1 MVAWATN
8 RWRSIWHLGL
18 TLRSGAALFFAV
30 GCVGIATALRIG
42 LGRISP
48 DSAVF
53 APYYSA
59 TLVATL
65 VGGAESGILA
75 AALGALAAYY
85 LFVPLG
91 WGPGLFWLEQLV
103 SLVLYST
110 SSVVIIWA
118 AQSYRGL
125 MQQLRANETA
135 REPLNRE
142 LVHRIKNILANVQG
156 IVGQSLA
163 DQKILRNAI
172 NARIT
177 ALGATHDLLVR
188 SNWHSAPLRE
198 ILIQEFAPYG
208 LSRFQ
213 LHGDDVDCPSALA
226 VFLALVVHEL
236 TTNALKYG
244 ALSSPDGRID
254 IAWTDVSGQ
263 LMLEWVE
270 SGGPEPTVPTHEG
283 FGTTLL
289 RSGAR
294 QFQGAVDCRFEQTG
308 LRCRLSLFLPKYPEP
323 EIVDLTP
330 RSPRLQTEPP
340 VSSAKANFPSEP
352 HLTPSSP
359 GPASSSAPAG
369 PASPA
374 ASFAW
379 PSDRPRLPARCCK
392 YGSGECRRAPR
403 LATCKRKRRRLTGGA
418 LHRHA

>member
-65 VGGAESGILA
+65 VGGAESGMLA

-91 WGPGLFWLEQLV
+91 WGLAPFWLEQLV
-103 SLVLYST
+103 SFVLYGT

-163 DQKILRNAI
+163 DQKILRM
-172 NARIT
+172 
-177 ALGATHDLLVR
+177 R
-188 SNWHSAPLRE
+188 S
-198 ILIQEFAPYG
+198 
-208 LSRFQ
+208 
-213 LHGDDVDCPSALA
+213 
-226 VFLALVVHEL
+226 
-236 TTNALKYG
+236 
-244 ALSSPDGRID
+244 
-254 IAWTDVSGQ
+254 
-263 LMLEWVE
+263 M
-270 SGGPEPTVPTHEG
+270 
-283 FGTTLL
+283 
-289 RSGAR
+289 
-294 QFQGAVDCRFEQTG
+294 
-308 LRCRLSLFLPKYPEP
+308 
-323 EIVDLTP
+323 
-330 RSPRLQTEPP
+330 
-340 VSSAKANFPSEP
+340 
-352 HLTPSSP
+352 
-359 GPASSSAPAG
+359 PAS
-369 PASPA
+369 
-374 ASFAW
+374 
-379 PSDRPRLPARCCK
+379 
-392 YGSGECRRAPR
+392 
-403 LATCKRKRRRLTGGA
+403 RRLDQP
-418 LHRHA
+418 

>member
-65 VGGAESGILA
+65 VGGAESGMLA

-91 WGPGLFWLEQLV
+91 WGLAPFWLEQLV
-103 SLVLYST
+103 SFVLYGT

-142 LVHRIKNILANVQG
+142 LVHRIKNILANVQ
-156 IVGQSLA
+156 VLSDKVLRTKRFYA
-163 DQKILRNAI
+163 CDQCPHH
-172 NARIT
+172 
-177 ALGATHDLLVR
+177 GAWTSHDLLVR
-188 SNWHSAPLRE
+188 SNWHSTPLRE
-198 ILIQEFAPYG
+198 ILVYEFAPYG

-213 LHGDDVDCPSALA
+213 LHADDVDCPFALT

-244 ALSSPDGRID
+244 AISSPDGRID

-263 LMLEWVE
+263 LTLEWVE

-294 QFQGAVDCRFEQTG
+294 QFQGAVDCRFEQPG
-308 LRCRLSLFLPKYPEP
+308 LLCRLSLFLPKYPEP

>member
-18 TLRSGAALFFAV
+18 TPRSGAALFFAV

-53 APYYSA
+53 ASYYSA

-75 AALGALAAYY
+75 AALAALAAYY

-91 WGPGLFWLEQLV
+91 WGLAPFWLEQLV
-103 SLVLYST
+103 SLVLYGT

-135 REPLNRE
+135 RELLNRE

-172 NARIT
+172 HARIT
-177 ALGATHDLLVR
+177 ALGTSHDLLVR

-198 ILIQEFAPYG
+198 ILVHEFAPYG
-208 LSRFQ
+208 SLDS
-213 LHGDDVDCPSALA
+213 SYM
-226 VFLALVVHEL
+226 L
-236 TTNALKYG
+236 TM
-244 ALSSPDGRID
+244 SI
-254 IAWTDVSGQ
+254 
-263 LMLEWVE
+263 
-270 SGGPEPTVPTHEG
+270 VP
-283 FGTTLL
+283 
-289 RSGAR
+289 
-294 QFQGAVDCRFEQTG
+294 
-308 LRCRLSLFLPKYPEP
+308 
-323 EIVDLTP
+323 P
-330 RSPRLQTEPP
+330 RSPCSWR
-340 VSSAKANFPSEP
+340 
-352 HLTPSSP
+352 
-359 GPASSSAPAG
+359 
-369 PASPA
+369 
-374 ASFAW
+374 
-379 PSDRPRLPARCCK
+379 
-392 YGSGECRRAPR
+392 
-403 LATCKRKRRRLTGGA
+403 
-418 LHRHA
+418 